1 MLVCQLIVWCLL
13 MAHSD
18 VCVDIYA
25 TEISCHNELV
35 QRFPKTI
42 CREID
47 KRRDFTRS
55 QWDADIC
62 ALSEHEWLG
71 QE

>member
-1 MLVCQLIVWCLL
+1 

-25 TEISCHNELV
+25 TEISCYKELV